1 MCMGESFAYMY
12 ICALSACCREKPE
25 EDVGSPGTRVTDA
38 LSHCVGAGDLL
49 QALWKSS

>member
-1 MCMGESFAYMY
+1 MYVGVLLVCISMHHVLACYMW
-12 ICALSACCREKPE
+12 KPE